1 MTIFPLANGQCNNA
15 RIVDFAKDKNIV
27 PKHHSVSQITTSTF
41 FKVETFSNKWWAFKQ
56 MQLGKQYLNT
66 VAGLT
71 FYKILGSGAK
81 NGFSAVPNF
90 GTYVLFCV
98 WETERHAD
106 DFFQQHPFFSEYK
119 KRSCEH
125 FTAYLHPAEA
135 HGLWDGIQPFQKNAQ
150 LDPEKPIVVL
160 TRARIRFRKLW
171 SFWSRVS
178 SVSQSLEGYDGLALS
193 IGIGEW
199 PLIQQATISIWK
211 TQKEMMDYAY
221 SNTKHREVV
230 TMTRKLN
237 WYKEEMFARFI
248 PYKFDGVWEGK
259 NAVDL
264 L

>member
-221 SNTKHREVV
+221 TNTKHREVV

-237 WYKEEMFARFI
+237 WYKEEMFARFV
-248 PYKFDGVWEGK
+248 PYKFEGVWEGK
-259 NAVDL
+259 NAADL